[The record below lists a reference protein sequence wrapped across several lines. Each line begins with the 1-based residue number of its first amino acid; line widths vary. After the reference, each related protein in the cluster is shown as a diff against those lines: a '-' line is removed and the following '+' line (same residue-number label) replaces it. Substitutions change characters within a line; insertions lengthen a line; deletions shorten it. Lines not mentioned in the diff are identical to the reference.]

1 MENFVFH
8 NPTKLIFGKG
18 TIPRIGEEIRNFGIK
33 KVLFLYGGGS
43 IKRNGVYDQVVKSL
57 KRYGVDWVEVS
68 GVKPNPVLS
77 KVHEAIEIAR
87 KEKVEAV
94 LGVGGGSVV
103 DSAKTVAAGVVYEG
117 DIWDAF
123 IGKYVIKEALP
134 IFDVLTISATGTEM
148 NGNAVITNEETN
160 EKYGVSSKALYPKVS
175 IVDPSVQSTLSR
187 EQTVYGAVDA
197 IAHILEYYFD
207 GSSPEISNEIAES
220 TIRTIMKMTE
230 KLLEKPD
237 DYEARA
243 NFAWCAT
250 IALNGIMAVGR
261 KGGEWSCHRI
271 EHSLSA
277 LYDIAHGAGLAIVF
291 PAWMRYVYRENIHQF
306 ERFAKR
312 IFNLEGEG
320 EDLILRGIDSFKN
333 WLKKVGA
340 PVTLRD
346 AGIPEED
353 IEKIVDNVMLL
364 VEKNLKPKGATL
376 GKVKVLD
383 REDVR
388 EILKIAAK

>member
-8 NPTKLIFGKG
+8 NPTKIVFGRG
-18 TIPRIGEEIRNFGIK
+18 TIPKIGEEIKSAGIRK
-33 KVLFLYGGGS
+33 ILFLYGGGS
-43 IKRNGVYDQVVKSL
+43 IKRNGVYDQVVDSL
-57 KRYGVDWVEVS
+57 KKHGIEWIEVS

-77 KVHEAIEIAR
+77 KVYEAVEVAKR
-87 KEKVEAV
+87 EKVEAV

-103 DSAKTVAAGVVYEG
+103 DSAKAVAAGALYEG

-123 IGKYVIKEALP
+123 IGEYQIERALP
-134 IFDVLTISATGTEM
+134 VFDVLTISATGTEM
-148 NGNAVITNEETN
+148 NGNAVITNEKTK

-175 IVDPSVQSTLSR
+175 IIDPSVQFTLPK

-197 IAHILEYYFD
+197 ISHILEYYFD
-207 GSSPEISNEIAES
+207 GSSPEISNEIAEG

-230 KLLEKPD
+230 RLIEKPD

-243 NFAWCAT
+243 NLAWSAT
-250 IALNGIMAVGR
+250 IALNGTMAVGR
-261 KGGEWSCHRI
+261 RGGEWACHRI

-291 PAWMRYVYRENIHQF
+291 PAWMKYVYRENPAQF
-306 ERFAKR
+306 ERFARK
-312 IFNLEGEG
+312 IFGLEGEG
-320 EDLILRGIDSFKN
+320 EELILKGIEAFKN

-340 PVTLRD
+340 PVSLRD

-353 IEKIVDNVMLL
+353 IDKIVDNVMLL
-364 VEKNLKPKGATL
+364 VEKNLKPKGASL
-376 GKVKVLD
+376 GRIMVLE

-388 EILKIAAK
+388 EILKLAAK

>member
-1 MENFVFH
+1 V
-8 NPTKLIFGKG
+8 
-18 TIPRIGEEIRNFGIK
+18 
-33 KVLFLYGGGS
+33 Y
-43 IKRNGVYDQVVKSL
+43 KRQ
-57 KRYGVDWVEVS
+57 EVS

-77 KVHEAIEIAR
+77 KVHEAIEVGR

-94 LGVGGGSVV
+94 LGVGGGSVI
-103 DSAKTVAAGVVYEG
+103 DSAKTVAAGILYEG

-123 IGKYVIKEALP
+123 VGKYVIKEALP
-134 IFDVLTISATGTEM
+134 VFDVLTISATGTEM
-148 NGNAVITNEETN
+148 NGNAVITNEKKK
-160 EKYGVSSKALYPKVS
+160 EKYGVSSKALYPRVS
-175 IVDPSVQSTLSR
+175 IIDPSVQATLPK

-207 GSSPEISNEIAES
+207 GSSPEISNEIAEG

-230 KLLEKPD
+230 RLLEKPD

-243 NFAWCAT
+243 NLAWSAT
-250 IALNGIMAVGR
+250 IALNGTMAVGR
-261 KGGEWSCHRI
+261 RGGEWACHRI

-291 PAWMRYVYRENIHQF
+291 PAWMRYVYRENPAQF
-306 ERFAKR
+306 ERFARK

-333 WLKKVGA
+333 WLRKVGA
-340 PVTLRD
+340 PVTLKD
-346 AGIPEED
+346 AGIPEKD

-376 GKVKVLD
+376 GRVKVLE
-383 REDVR
+383 REDVQ